1 MITEQIL
8 ESIDNINTTVGESSY
23 CVLESM
29 CSLIEKELLFE
40 ENCSPMMIQEGE
52 ILNEVKNKGKKDKN
66 RLITILKFLPRL
78 IAAIFNSIKKH
89 FTDSNLGKEIK
100 DAVNNLEREAD
111 VKAKEARIAEIN
123 ARNDTRFQLYVTE
136 NGKIKVKKDKQSVLA
151 ALGWFATTAD
161 LIYNLFSGIK
171 DEFDLQDPSNIRKFA
186 DQCDKIIR
194 KQNDKSRSEVFDMGL
209 DALGDLVSHIT
220 KTSASIAALGVG
232 TQSAIEVQ
240 ISKLEAAG
248 EQADGKLTALS
259 DLLSKINIIN
269 ASIAAAG
276 IALKGLKKFGDY
288 AGMFIKADEQ
298 GMEDN
303 NVGREEFLS
312 NVILTDERTRQYPRE
327 DNETDD
333 DYLARMIRSYYED
346 QGVPPTKVKD
356 YYSADLKKAAKKARK
371 NRKADADK
379 EYNAASEKYK
389 ADKKKL
395 HEQHP
400 IFGSD
405 KSMEEIPDSD
415 EPEIV

>member
-8 ESIDNINTTVGESSY
+8 ESIDNINTTVEKSSY

-52 ILNEVKNKGKKDKN
+52 ILNEVKKKGKKDKN

-123 ARNDTRFQLYVTE
+123 ARNDARFQLYVTE
-136 NGKIKVKKDKQSVLA
+136 NGKIKVKKDKKSVLA

-248 EQADGKLTALS
+248 EQADDKLTALS
-259 DLLSKINIIN
+259 DLLTKINIIN

-276 IALKGLKKFGDY
+276 VALKGLKKFGDY
-288 AGMFIKADEQ
+288 AGMFVKADEQ
-298 GMEDN
+298 GEADKSA
-303 NVGREEFLS
+303 GRIEFLS
-312 NVILTDERTRQYPRE
+312 NVILTDERKRQYPRE

-346 QGVPPTKVKD
+346 QGVPSDKVAK
-356 YYSADLKKAAKKARK
+356 YYSADLKRAAKEARR
-371 NRKADADK
+371 NRKATADA
-379 EYNAASEKYK
+379 EYNAAAERYK
-389 ADKKKL
+389 ADKREL

-405 KSMEEIPDSD
+405 KNLEEILDSD
-415 EPEIV
+415 EPDIV